1 MQFEEARSVRILKNK
16 LKEWFEY
23 EKDGQLPSYAVFA
36 LLKAI
41 KKEPDFNEDPMF
53 KKNIREFLI
62 QQNLAVFNEE
72 SIHVVTVN
80 DVFD

>member
-16 LKEWFEY
+16 LKEYFEF
-23 EKDGQLPSYAVFA
+23 EKDGQLPSYAVFE

-62 QQNLAVFNEE
+62 QQNLGVFKEE
-72 SIHVVTVN
+72 FVYVATID